1 MTSMR
6 AMQSWH
12 HCVNSVD
19 KLGNRSYIEAPR
31 SQSNTTKYGAWLSPA
46 RALGSGPRGREFESP
61 RPDNKKGNNNVVPFF
76 RLMWTV
82 AGSNR

>member
-1 MTSMR
+1 MKNFSDEV
-6 AMQSWH
+6 H
-12 HCVNSVD
+12 FVD
-19 KLGNRSYIEAPR
+19 KSDNRSYIDAPR
-31 SQSNTTKYGAWLSPA
+31 NQNSITKYGAWLSPA

-61 RPDNKKGNNNVVPFF
+61 RPDNKKGNNIVVPFF